1 MTSTESPTSSLA
13 AESVATLSMHTG
25 ASMRVHGSHYA
36 HDRHFEKRQ
45 LFDPAHALQ
54 MILDGV
60 EELPGREKVAI
71 CDAAGRISP
80 TSRRAQWR
88 SNLGARAFRIGSDKR
103 FGANRR
109 RISIPGNHLR
119 DAVPAGDRCLQ
130 HFISGEQ

>member
-25 ASMRVHGSHYA
+25 ASVRVHGSHYA

-71 CDAAGRISP
+71 CDAAGRIIVEDIRSP
-80 TSRRAQWR
+80 V
-88 SNLGARAFRIGSDKR
+88 SNMELTALGASLCEHSTA
-103 FGANRR
+103 
-109 RISIPGNHLR
+109 
-119 DAVPAGDRCLQ
+119 
-130 HFISGEQ
+130 